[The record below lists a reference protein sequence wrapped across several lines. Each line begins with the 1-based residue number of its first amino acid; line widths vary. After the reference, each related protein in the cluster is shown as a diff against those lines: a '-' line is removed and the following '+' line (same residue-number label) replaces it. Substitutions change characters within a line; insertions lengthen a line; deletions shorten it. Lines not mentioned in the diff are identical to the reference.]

1 MEQSKIPPPPQIV
14 AVSGI
19 VFTMLLSVSLII
31 VRLALPA
38 DPHDPGEWLTQPITQ
53 EWVRW
58 SLNLVPFAGL
68 AFLWFMATFRNHLGH
83 VEDKFFASVFLGSG
97 FLFVAMMFVAVAL
110 SQGLLETVAG
120 RNDTLTRNES
130 YQFGRASVH
139 ALVNFF
145 GMRMAA
151 VFMIVTSTI
160 GLRSRV
166 LPQWLCFTG
175 IGSGV
180 TMLVGITLFAWI
192 ALLFPAWVMLVSCY
206 ILVVSSHN
214 VERTERSDPL
224 DR

>member
-1 MEQSKIPPPPQIV
+1 MEQAKIPPPPRIV

-19 VFTMLLSVSLII
+19 VFTVLLSMSLII
-31 VRLALPA
+31 VRMALPS
-38 DPHDPGEWLTQPITQ
+38 DPHDPGEWLAQPIMR

-83 VEDKFFASVFLGSG
+83 AEDKFFASVFLGSG

-110 SQGLLETVAG
+110 SQGLIETIAG

-130 YQFGRASVH
+130 YQFVRASVY
-139 ALVNFF
+139 ALFNFF

-151 VFMIVTSTI
+151 VFVIVTSTI
-160 GLRSRV
+160 GLRSHV
-166 LPQWLCFTG
+166 LPQWVCFTG
-175 IGSGV
+175 FGFGF
-180 TMLVGITLFAWI
+180 TMLVGITLFAWL
-192 ALLFPAWVMLVSCY
+192 ALLFPVWVMLVSCY
-206 ILVVSSHN
+206 ILVASSHN
-214 VERTERSDPL
+214 EERTEPSDSV